1 MATRSWPGPG
11 PVFAYE
17 WLMASRRWQG
27 YALRSLLVLLLFLG
41 LSGVWLESHDGAG
54 ELSIRQQAEIGRAFY
69 GVTTAMLLGL
79 VGLAAPAAAAGS
91 ICLDK
96 ARGNLTLLFA
106 TDLSDAEIVL
116 GKLAARLVPVL
127 GLILCATPVLSIAT
141 LFGGIDPVGLV
152 GALLVV
158 LGCAV
163 FGCTLALTL
172 SVWGRKTHEVL
183 MATYVFGILYLLSAP
198 ILAAMQRGLPTAL
211 WPSWFPTFTDLL
223 QYNPIFLVLAAMEG
237 PPSGMRGVT
246 LWAQARFLGLGLAA
260 SAVLVGVASWRIR
273 RVVIRQLG
281 QGERASRRRRA
292 SRSIDAIDPERLG
305 RRGRRLVR
313 LHRLLPR
320 PSLDRNPVLWRE
332 CRRKRP
338 SRWGL
343 VLWGTYVLLCGGF
356 TLYSIGLMIARRRWG
371 LELGIVVNALQVAGG
386 LLMLSVSAAT
396 SLAEERQRGGLDV
409 LMATPLPTRSI
420 VWGKWWGTFRTVPRL
435 LILPSLLTFAMSP
448 FPGHYP
454 FPGHLGGLALM
465 AALILAYG
473 AAITSLGLALATWM
487 PRMGHAVGTT
497 VGLYTMMCIGWIP
510 LSFIIFGDGPEDVGN
525 GVAAGSPPMGVG
537 IYSALL
543 AGDGPGHVFV
553 GQTAWTIFWTLAYGG
568 VALALLLATL
578 GTFNRCLGRVDDP
591 SLFDDDDLA
600 LRGGKGEPVGAGLL
614 PAGGHAPKKS
624 VADPLGTE
632 L

>member
-1 MATRSWPGPG
+1 MARRVGLG
-11 PVFAYE
+11 PVFAFE
-17 WLMASRRWQG
+17 WLMTARRWQT
-27 YALRSLLVLLLFLG
+27 YAMRATTVLLLLG
-41 LSGVWLESHDGAG
+41 AMWIVWQAQVGRRATG
-54 ELSIRQQAEIGRAFY
+54 ELSIVQQTEVGRAFF
-69 GVTTAMLLGL
+69 GTTAMILLGL

-141 LFGGIDPVGLV
+141 LSGGIDPVGLV
-152 GALLVV
+152 GALLVI
-158 LGCAV
+158 LACAV

-183 MATYVFGILYLLSAP
+183 LATYVFGILYLLSAP
-198 ILAAMQRGLPTAL
+198 IVAGLQGGLPTGW
-211 WPSWFPTFTDLL
+211 WPSWFPTFLDLL
-223 QYNPIFLVLAAMEG
+223 QYNPIFLVLATIEG
-237 PPSGMRGVT
+237 PPPGMRPVT
-246 LWAQARFLGLGLAA
+246 LETQATFLGLGLAV
-260 SAVLVGVASWRIR
+260 SVVLLGVATWRVR

-281 QGERASRRRRA
+281 QDERASRRWRLHWP
-292 SRSIDAIDPERLG
+292 IDPERLG
-305 RRGRRLVR
+305 QRGRWLVR
-313 LHRLLPR
+313 LHQVYRRVVPG

-332 CRRKRP
+332 CQRKRP

-343 VLWGTYVLLCGGF
+343 VLWGTYALLCGGF
-356 TLYSIGLMIARRRWG
+356 SLYAIGLMIDGQRWG
-371 LELGIVVNALQVAGG
+371 RHLGNLVNALQVAGG

-396 SLAEERQRGGLDV
+396 SLAEERHQGSLDA
-409 LMATPLPTRSI
+409 LLATPLPTRSI
-420 VWGKWWGTFRTVPRL
+420 VWGKWWGTFRSVPRL
-435 LILPSLLTFAMSP
+435 LILPSLLTFTLS
-448 FPGHYP
+448 FYTGH
-454 FPGHLGGLALM
+454 FWGVALM

-487 PRMGHAVGTT
+487 PRLGRAVGTT
-497 VGLYTMMCIGWIP
+497 VGLYTTLCIGWIP
-510 LSFIIFGDGPEDVGN
+510 LTFSIWPGDEGL

-537 IYSALL
+537 IYSAML
-543 AGDGPGHVFV
+543 AGDWQGHEFV
-553 GQTAWTIFWTLAYGG
+553 GQTAWTIFWAIAHAG

-591 SLFDDDDLA
+591 TLVDGDTLA

-614 PAGGHAPKKS
+614 PVGGQAPKKPA
-624 VADPLGTE
+624 ADPLAAE

>member
-1 MATRSWPGPG
+1 MARRVGLG
-11 PVFAYE
+11 PVFAFE
-17 WLMASRRWQG
+17 WLMTARRWQT
-27 YALRSLLVLLLFLG
+27 YAMRSLTVLPLLGAMWIVWQEQVGRTATGKMSIVQQVNVSKEF
-41 LSGVWLESHDGAG
+41 SG
-54 ELSIRQQAEIGRAFY
+54 
-69 GVTTAMLLGL
+69 TTAMILLGL

-127 GLILCATPVLSIAT
+127 GLILCATPVLLIAT
-141 LFGGIDPVGLV
+141 LFGGIDPVGVV
-152 GALLVV
+152 GTLLVV

-198 ILAAMQRGLPTAL
+198 ILAGVQSGLPTGW
-211 WPSWFPTFTDLL
+211 WPSWFPTFRDLL
-223 QYNPIFLVLAAMEG
+223 QYNPIFLVLAAIEG
-237 PPSGMRGVT
+237 PPPGMQPVT
-246 LWAQARFLGLGLAA
+246 LWTQATFLGLGLAA
-260 SAVLVGVASWRIR
+260 SVVLVGVATWRIR

-281 QGERASRRRRA
+281 QGERASRRRARW
-292 SRSIDAIDPERLG
+292 SIDAIDPERLG

-313 LHRLLPR
+313 LLRLYRRIVPR

-332 CRRKRP
+332 CQRKRP
-338 SRWGL
+338 SRWDL
-343 VLWGTYVLLCGGF
+343 VVWGTYVLLCGGF
-356 TLYSIGLMIARRRWG
+356 SLYAIGLMIDGRRSGRQ
-371 LELGIVVNALQVAGG
+371 LGMVVNALQVAGG

-396 SLAEERQRGGLDV
+396 SLAEERQRGSLDV

-420 VWGKWWGTFRTVPRL
+420 VWGKWWGTFRSVPRL
-435 LILPSLLTFAMSP
+435 LILPSLLTFALSC
-448 FPGHYP
+448 YT
-454 FPGHLGGLALM
+454 GHLWGVALM

-487 PRMGHAVGTT
+487 PRMGRAVGTT
-497 VGLYTMMCIGWIP
+497 VGLYTTLCIGWIP
-510 LSFIIFGDGPEDVGN
+510 LTFTIWPGADGM
-525 GVAAGSPPMGVG
+525 GVAAGSPLMGVG
-537 IYSALL
+537 IYSSLL
-543 AGDGPGHVFV
+543 AGDGPSHEFV
-553 GQTAWTIFWTLAYGG
+553 GQTAWTIFWALAYGG

-578 GTFNRCLGRVDDP
+578 GTFNRCLGRVDEP
-591 SLFDDDDLA
+591 SLVDADDLA